1 MPNGDSP
8 ATASAERPSLTGR
21 FPRPAFIDAV
31 GHSYN
36 RRGKRVIL
44 LTGNVL
50 DQFWSPPFGS
60 FNPLEQTL
68 YQELKEK
75 FLVLRVDAASG
86 MSFYDAVDAQE
97 LLKVCQLVDR
107 LATRGQGLGDVQAQI
122 AQTQHQP
129 LPMLIL
135 LRGMSN
141 AVTRLWAGDKRTYK
155 PLCVIMQFAPSLF
168 PEGDFDRLSELDRQ
182 RLVTFLNWINDP
194 FFSKSGNFVVLVS
207 DTRSEINR
215 RVLALPVTEH
225 VEIPLPNALERA
237 HFVTQYV
244 QACAPPGATPEFESS
259 QQAFIEDTAGLKLTS
274 LEDFLETSRRTGEP
288 VRRQHVLAE
297 VNLILEAELGEVVKV
312 NMPDH
317 SPKDIIGSE
326 ATTTILRSIFQRCDH
341 PETAVSAVLVSG
353 PNGGG
358 KTFQMEAFAAESGR
372 IVIELTGLRGMW
384 FGQTDRLFERL
395 RWHITTYGKVLI
407 LVDEAHTAFGSVHHS
422 ATHETERRLAGNII
436 KMMGDPRLR
445 GKVLWALMT
454 SRPDELDPDVKSRA
468 PLQIPIFDPEGAARQ
483 HFIRELFE
491 RRSMAL
497 SAEEL
502 HQVFQ
507 QTTHYSARD
516 FDNLVREV
524 KAQSKP
530 VLEVLQIWQA
540 STAIVQQRRLQT
552 LIAALHCSY
561 PQLLPEWLRNTS
573 AEAIQK
579 EAQELQW
586 ALHR

>member
-1 MPNGDSP
+1 MPNE
-8 ATASAERPSLTGR
+8 TL
-21 FPRPAFIDAV
+21 PRPAFIDAI
-31 GHSYN
+31 GHAYN
-36 RRGKRVIL
+36 RRGKRVML

-50 DQFWSPPFGS
+50 DQFWSPRLGS
-60 FNPLEQTL
+60 FNSLEQTL
-68 YQELKEK
+68 YQELNDK
-75 FLVLRVDAASG
+75 FLMLRVDAASG
-86 MSFYDAVDAQE
+86 VSFYDAADEQAF
-97 LLKVCQLVDR
+97 LKVCHLADR
-107 LATRGQGLGDVQAQI
+107 IAAKGQRLGDLQEKI

-135 LRGMSN
+135 VRAMSH

-155 PLCVIMQFAPSLF
+155 PLCLLLQFAPALF

-194 FFSKSGNFVVLVS
+194 FFSHSGNFIVLVS
-207 DTRSEINR
+207 DTRSEMNR
-215 RVLALPVTEH
+215 RILAPPVTAH
-225 VEIPLPNALERA
+225 VEIPLPSTQERA
-237 HFVTQYV
+237 HFVTQYI
-244 QACAPPGATPEFESS
+244 QACAPAAPTPQFEPS
-259 QQAFIEDTAGLKLTS
+259 QPAFVEDTAGLKLTS
-274 LEDFLETSRRTGEP
+274 LEDLLETSRRTEEP
-288 VRRQHVLAE
+288 VKRQHVLAE

-312 NMPDH
+312 NLPAH

-326 ATTTILRSIFQRCDH
+326 ATTTILRSIFQRCNH

-372 IVIELTGLRGMW
+372 IVMELTGLRGMW
-384 FGQTDRLFERL
+384 YGQTDRLFERL

-407 LVDEAHTAFGSVHHS
+407 LVDEAHTAFGSVHRS
-422 ATHETERRLAGNII
+422 DTHETERRLAGNII

-468 PLQIPIFDPEGAARQ
+468 PLQIPIFDPEGEARQ
-483 HFIRELFE
+483 RFIQELFQ
-491 RRSMAL
+491 RRGLVL
-497 SAEEL
+497 SSEEL
-502 HQVFQ
+502 PYVVQ
-507 QTTHYSARD
+507 QTVHYSARD
-516 FDNLVREV
+516 FDNLVREI
-524 KAQSKP
+524 KAQGKP

-561 PQLLPEWLRNTS
+561 PQLLPECLQTMS
-573 AEAIQK
+573 ADAIQK
-579 EAQELQW
+579 EAEELQW

>member
-1 MPNGDSP
+1 MPDEN
-8 ATASAERPSLTGR
+8 

-50 DQFWSPPFGS
+50 DQFWSPSLRMFTS
-60 FNPLEQTL
+60 LEHTL
-68 YQELKEK
+68 YQELTTK

-86 MSFYDAVDAQE
+86 LSFYDTVDEQE
-97 LLKVCQLVDR
+97 LLKVCQLADR
-107 LATRGQGLGDVQAQI
+107 LASKGQGLGDVPAQLAQI
-122 AQTQHQP
+122 QHQP

-135 LRGMSN
+135 LRGVSN
-141 AVTRLWAGDKRTYK
+141 AVTRLWTGDKRTYK
-155 PLCVIMQFAPSLF
+155 PLCVLMQFAPALF

-194 FFSKSGNFVVLVS
+194 FFTKSGNFIVLVS

-225 VEIPLPNALERA
+225 VEIPLPSTPERA

-244 QACAPPGATPEFESS
+244 QACTPADMPLQFEIS
-259 QQAFIEDTAGLKLTS
+259 QPAFVDDTAGLKLTS
-274 LEDFLETSRRTGEP
+274 LEDLLETSRRTGAP
-288 VRRQHVLAE
+288 VKRQHVLAE
-297 VNLILEAELGEVVKV
+297 VNLILEAELGDVVKV
-312 NMPDH
+312 NMPAH
-317 SPKDIIGSE
+317 SPRDIIGSE
-326 ATTTILRSIFQRCDH
+326 ATTAILHSIFQRCDN
-341 PETAVSAVLVSG
+341 PDTAVSAVLVSG

-384 FGQTDRLFERL
+384 YGQTDRLFERL

-407 LVDEAHTAFGSVHHS
+407 LVDEAHTAFGSVHQS
-422 ATHETERRLAGNII
+422 DTHETERRLAGNII

-483 HFIRELFE
+483 RFIQELFE
-491 RRSMAL
+491 RRGLAL

-502 HQVFQ
+502 QHVVQ
-507 QTTHYSARD
+507 QTVHYSARD

-524 KAQSKP
+524 KAQGKS

-540 STAIVQQRRLQT
+540 STAIVEQRRLQT

-561 PQLLPEWLRNTS
+561 PQLLPEGLRAMS
-573 AEAIQK
+573 AEAIRHEV
-579 EAQELQW
+579 EALKW
-586 ALHR
+586 SLHR

>member
-1 MPNGDSP
+1 VSKG
-8 ATASAERPSLTGR
+8 E
-21 FPRPAFIDAV
+21 FPRPSFIDAV
-31 GHSYN
+31 GRAYN

-50 DQFWSPPFGS
+50 DQFWSPRLGS
-60 FNPLEQTL
+60 FMPLEQTL
-68 YQELKEK
+68 YQELKDK

-86 MSFYDAVDAQE
+86 ISFYDLADEQE
-97 LLKVCQLVDR
+97 LIKVCQLADR
-107 LATRGQGLGDVQAQI
+107 IASKGYGLGDVQEKI

-135 LRGMSN
+135 SRGMSN
-141 AVTRLWAGDKRTYK
+141 AVTRLWTGDKSRYR
-155 PLCVIMQFAPSLF
+155 PLCFIMQFAPSLF

-194 FFSKSGNFVVLVS
+194 FFSKSGSLILLVS
-207 DTRSEINR
+207 DTKSEMNR

-225 VEIPLPNALERA
+225 AEIPLPSVIERQ
-237 HFVTQYV
+237 HFVTQSV
-244 QACAPPGATPEFESS
+244 QSCGPSVPTVQFELS
-259 QQAFIEDTAGLKLTS
+259 QQAFVEDTAGLKLTS
-274 LEDFLETSRRTGEP
+274 LEDLLETSRRTGEP
-288 VRRQHVLAE
+288 VRRKDVLAE
-297 VNLILEAELGEVVKV
+297 VNLILDAELGDVVKV
-312 NMPDH
+312 NIPSH
-317 SPKDIIGSE
+317 GPKDIIGSE
-326 ATTTILRSIFQRCDH
+326 ATTAILRSIFQRCDNS
-341 PETAVSAVLVSG
+341 ETAVSAVLVSG

-384 FGQTDRLFERL
+384 FGQTDKLFERL
-395 RWHITTYGKVLI
+395 RWHIATYGKVLI

-422 ATHETERRLAGNII
+422 GTHETERRLAGNII
-436 KMMGDPRLR
+436 KMMGEPRFR

-468 PLQIPIFDPEGAARQ
+468 PLQIPIFDPEGEARQ
-483 HFIRELFE
+483 RFIGEMFQ
-491 RRSMAL
+491 RRGIAL
-497 SAEEL
+497 SVEEL
-502 HQVFQ
+502 HHVFQ

-524 KAQSKP
+524 KAQDKS

-561 PQLLPEWLRNTS
+561 PQLLPGWLRSMTT
-573 AEAIQK
+573 EAIQK
-579 EAQELQW
+579 EAEALKW
-586 ALHR
+586 ALHQ

>member
-1 MPNGDSP
+1 MPNG
-8 ATASAERPSLTGR
+8 E
-21 FPRPAFIDAV
+21 FPRPSFIDAI

-50 DQFWSPPFGS
+50 DQFWSPRLRS
-60 FNPLEQTL
+60 FTPLEQTL
-68 YQELKEK
+68 YQELKDK

-86 MSFYDAVDAQE
+86 ISFYDMADEQALV
-97 LLKVCQLVDR
+97 KVCQLADHI
-107 LATRGQGLGDVQAQI
+107 ASNGQGLGDVQEKM

-141 AVTRLWAGDKRTYK
+141 AVTRLWTGDKRTYK
-155 PLCVIMQFAPSLF
+155 PLCLIMQFAPSLF

-194 FFSKSGNFVVLVS
+194 FFSKSGSFIVLVS
-207 DTRSEINR
+207 ETRSEMNR
-215 RVLALPVTEH
+215 RLLALPVTEH
-225 VEIPLPNALERA
+225 VEIPLPSAIERT
-237 HFVTQYV
+237 HFVTQYMR
-244 QACAPPGATPEFESS
+244 ACAPPDSTLEFEPS
-259 QQAFIEDTAGLKLTS
+259 QQAFVEDTAGLKLTS
-274 LEDFLETSRRTGEP
+274 LEDLLETSRRTGEP
-288 VRRQHVLAE
+288 VRREHVLTE
-297 VNLILEAELGEVVKV
+297 VNLILEAELGDVVKV
-312 NMPDH
+312 NLPDH
-317 SPKDIIGSE
+317 SPEDIIGSE
-326 ATTTILRSIFQRCDH
+326 ATTAILRSIFQRCDN
-341 PETAVSAVLVSG
+341 PDTAVSAVLVSG

-384 FGQTDRLFERL
+384 FGQTDKLFERL
-395 RWHITTYGKVLI
+395 RWHIATYGKVLI

-468 PLQIPIFDPEGAARQ
+468 PLQIPIFDPEGEARQ
-483 HFIRELFE
+483 RFIEEMFQ
-491 RRSMAL
+491 RRGLAL
-497 SAEEL
+497 SPEEL

-507 QTTHYSARD
+507 QTAHYSARD

-524 KAQSKP
+524 KAQDKP
-530 VLEVLQIWQA
+530 VLEVLQNWQA
-540 STAIVQQRRLQT
+540 STAIVQQRRLQM

-561 PQLLPEWLRNTS
+561 PHLLPEWLRNMS

-579 EAQELQW
+579 EAEELKW

>member
-1 MPNGDSP
+1 MPDG
-8 ATASAERPSLTGR
+8 E
-21 FPRPAFIDAV
+21 FPRPSFIDAL

-50 DQFWSPPFGS
+50 DQFWSPQLGS
-60 FNPLEQTL
+60 FIPLEQTL
-68 YQELKEK
+68 YQELKAK

-86 MSFYDAVDAQE
+86 MSFYDAADEQE
-97 LLKVCQLVDR
+97 LVRVCQLADR
-107 LATRGQGLGDVQAQI
+107 IASKGQGLGAVREKI

-129 LPMLIL
+129 LPLLIL
-135 LRGMSN
+135 LRAMST
-141 AVTRLWAGDKRTYK
+141 AVTRLWAGEKRMYK
-155 PLCVIMQFAPSLF
+155 PLCVIIQFAPSLL

-194 FFSKSGNFVVLVS
+194 YFSKSGNVILLVS

-215 RVLALPVTEH
+215 RVLALPVTAH
-225 VEIPLPNALERA
+225 VEVPLPSTIERA

-244 QACAPPGATPEFESS
+244 QAGAPAGPPPQFELS
-259 QQAFIEDTAGLKLTS
+259 QQAFVEDTAGLKLTS
-274 LEDFLETSRRTGEP
+274 LEDLLETSRRTGEP
-288 VRRQHVLAE
+288 VKRQDVLAE
-297 VNLILEAELGEVVKV
+297 VNLILEAELGDVVRV
-312 NMPDH
+312 NIPDH
-317 SPKDIIGSE
+317 SPEDIIGSE
-326 ATTTILRSIFQRCDH
+326 VTTAILRSIFQRCDH

-358 KTFQMEAFAAESGR
+358 KTFQMEAFAAESER

-384 FGQTDRLFERL
+384 FGQTDKLFERL

-407 LVDEAHTAFGSVHHS
+407 LVDEAHTAFGSVHRS
-422 ATHETERRLAGNII
+422 DTHETERRLAGNII

-445 GKVLWALMT
+445 GKVLWALLT

-483 HFIRELFE
+483 RFIEEMFQ
-491 RRSMAL
+491 RRGLAL
-497 SAEEL
+497 SPEEL
-502 HQVFQ
+502 HQVCQ
-507 QTTHYSARD
+507 QTAYYSARD
-516 FDNLVREV
+516 CDNLVREV
-524 KAQSKP
+524 KAQGKS

-561 PQLLPEWLRNTS
+561 PQLLPEDLRHMS
-573 AEAIQK
+573 VEAIQR
-579 EAQELQW
+579 EAEELRR
-586 ALHR
+586 ALYR

>member
-1 MPNGDSP
+1 MPDG
-8 ATASAERPSLTGR
+8 A
-21 FPRPAFIDAV
+21 FPRPAFIDAI
-31 GHSYN
+31 GHAYN
-36 RRGKRVIL
+36 RRGKRVML

-50 DQFWSPPFGS
+50 DQFWSPRLGR
-60 FNPLEQTL
+60 FNSLEHTL
-68 YQELKEK
+68 YRELNDK

-86 MSFYDAVDAQE
+86 VSFYDAADEQE
-97 LLKVCQLVDR
+97 LLKVCHLADR
-107 LATRGQGLGDVQAQI
+107 IASKGQMLGDLQEKI

-135 LRGMSN
+135 VRAMSH

-155 PLCVIMQFAPSLF
+155 PLCLMLQFAPALF

-194 FFSKSGNFVVLVS
+194 FFSHSGNFIVLVS
-207 DTRSEINR
+207 DTKSEMNR
-215 RVLALPVTEH
+215 RILAPPVTAH
-225 VEIPLPNALERA
+225 VEIPLPSTLERA

-244 QACAPPGATPEFESS
+244 PAGAHPSLTLQFEPS
-259 QQAFIEDTAGLKLTS
+259 QQAFVEDTAGLKLTS
-274 LEDFLETSRRTGEP
+274 LEDLLETSRRTGDP
-288 VRRQHVLAE
+288 VKRQHVLAE
-297 VNLILEAELGEVVKV
+297 VNLILEAELGDVVQV
-312 NMPDH
+312 NIPDH

-326 ATTTILRSIFQRCDH
+326 ATTAILRSIFQRCDN

-372 IVIELTGLRGMW
+372 IVMELTGLRGMW
-384 FGQTDRLFERL
+384 FGQTDKLFERL

-407 LVDEAHTAFGSVHHS
+407 LVDEAHTAFGSVHRS
-422 ATHETERRLAGNII
+422 DTHETERRLAGNII

-468 PLQIPIFDPEGAARQ
+468 PLQIPIFDPEGEARQ
-483 HFIRELFE
+483 RFIHELFQ
-491 RRSMAL
+491 RRGLAL
-497 SAEEL
+497 SSEEL
-502 HQVFQ
+502 LHVVQ
-507 QTTHYSARD
+507 QTAHYSARD
-516 FDNLVREV
+516 FDSLVREI
-524 KAQSKP
+524 KAQGKP

-552 LIAALHCSY
+552 LLAALHCSY
-561 PQLLPEWLRNTS
+561 PQLLPEWLRHM
-573 AEAIQK
+573 AVEAIQK
-579 EAQELQW
+579 ETEELKW

>member
-1 MPNGDSP
+1 MPDE
-8 ATASAERPSLTGR
+8 T
-21 FPRPAFIDAV
+21 FPRPAFIDAI
-31 GHSYN
+31 GHAYN
-36 RRGKRVIL
+36 RRGKRVML

-50 DQFWSPPFGS
+50 DQFWSPRLGS
-60 FNPLEQTL
+60 FTSLEQTL
-68 YQELKEK
+68 YQELNDK
-75 FLVLRVDAASG
+75 FLVLRVDAARG
-86 MSFYDAVDAQE
+86 VSFYDAADEQE
-97 LLKVCQLVDR
+97 LLKVCHLADR
-107 LATRGQGLGDVQAQI
+107 IAAKGQQLGDVREQI

-135 LRGMSN
+135 VREMSH
-141 AVTRLWAGDKRTYK
+141 AVTRLWTGDKRTYK
-155 PLCVIMQFAPSLF
+155 PLCLLLQFAPALF

-194 FFSKSGNFVVLVS
+194 FFSHSGNFIVLVS
-207 DTRSEINR
+207 DTRSEMNR
-215 RVLALPVTEH
+215 RILAPPVTAH
-225 VEIPLPNALERA
+225 VESPLPSTQERA

-244 QACAPPGATPEFESS
+244 QACAAAGPTPQFEAG
-259 QQAFIEDTAGLKLTS
+259 QQAFVEDTAGLKLTS
-274 LEDFLETSRRTGEP
+274 LEDLLETSRRTEEP
-288 VRRQHVLAE
+288 IKRQHVLAE

-312 NMPDH
+312 NLPTH

-326 ATTTILRSIFQRCDH
+326 ATTTILRSIFQRCNN

-372 IVIELTGLRGMW
+372 IVMELTGLRGMW
-384 FGQTDRLFERL
+384 YGQTDRLFERL

-407 LVDEAHTAFGSVHHS
+407 LVDEAHTAFGSVHRS
-422 ATHETERRLAGNII
+422 DTHETERRLAGNII

-468 PLQIPIFDPEGAARQ
+468 PLQIPIFDPEGEARQ
-483 HFIRELFE
+483 RFIQELFQ
-491 RRSMAL
+491 RRGLAL
-497 SAEEL
+497 GAEEL
-502 HQVFQ
+502 PHVVQ
-507 QTTHYSARD
+507 QTVHYSARD
-516 FDNLVREV
+516 FDNLVREI
-524 KAQSKP
+524 KAQGKA

-561 PQLLPEWLRNTS
+561 PQLLPEWLRTMS
-573 AEAIQK
+573 ADAIQQ
-579 EAQELQW
+579 EAEGLKW

>member
-1 MPNGDSP
+1 MPE
-8 ATASAERPSLTGR
+8 AEYPRPS
-21 FPRPAFIDAV
+21 FIDAV

-50 DQFWSPPFGS
+50 DQFWSPRLRS
-60 FNPLEQTL
+60 FTPLEQTL
-68 YQELKEK
+68 YQELRDK
-75 FLVLRVDAASG
+75 FLVMRVDAASG
-86 MSFYDAVDAQE
+86 ISFYDPADQQE
-97 LLKVCQLVDR
+97 LLKVCQLAER
-107 LATRGQGLGDVQAQI
+107 IASKGQRLGDVEAQM

-135 LRGMSN
+135 LREMSN
-141 AVTRLWAGDKRTYK
+141 AVTRLWAGDKSRYR
-155 PLCVIMQFAPSLF
+155 PICLIMQFAGSLF
-168 PEGDFDRLSELDRQ
+168 PDGDFDRISELDRQ
-182 RLVTFLNWINDP
+182 RLVTFLNWIHDP
-194 FFSKSGNFVVLVS
+194 FFSKSGNLILLVS
-207 DTRSEINR
+207 DTKSEINR

-225 VEIPLPNALERA
+225 VEISLPSAQERA
-237 HFVTQYV
+237 HFVAQYEAV
-244 QACAPPGATPEFESS
+244 CTPDEAALQFELSS
-259 QQAFIEDTAGLKLTS
+259 EAFVEDTAGLKLTS
-274 LEDFLETSRRTGEP
+274 LEDLLETSRRTGVP
-288 VRRQHVLAE
+288 VRRKDVLAE
-297 VNLILEAELGEVVKV
+297 VNLILEAELGDVVKV
-312 NMPDH
+312 NIPSH

-384 FGQTDRLFERL
+384 YGQTDKLFERL
-395 RWHITTYGKVLI
+395 RWHISTYGKVLI

-422 ATHETERRLAGNII
+422 ETHETERRLAGNII
-436 KMMGDPRLR
+436 KMMGDPRFR

-468 PLQIPIFDPEGAARQ
+468 PLQIPIFDPEGEARQ
-483 HFIRELFE
+483 RFIQELFQ
-491 RRSMAL
+491 RRSIAL
-497 SAEEL
+497 DGEEL
-502 HQVFQ
+502 QHVFQ
-507 QTTHYSARD
+507 RTGHYSARD

-524 KAQSKP
+524 RAQSKP
-530 VLEVLQIWQA
+530 VREVLQIWQA

-561 PQLLPEWLRNTS
+561 PQLLPEWLRSMRT
-573 AEAIQK
+573 EAIQK
-579 EAQELQW
+579 EAEELRW

>member
-1 MPNGDSP
+1 M
-8 ATASAERPSLTGR
+8 
-21 FPRPAFIDAV
+21 FPRPAFIDAI
-31 GHSYN
+31 GHAYN
-36 RRGKRVIL
+36 RRGKRVTL

-50 DQFWSPPFGS
+50 DQFWSPRLGS
-60 FNPLEQTL
+60 FHSLEQTL
-68 YQELKEK
+68 YQELNDK

-86 MSFYDAVDAQE
+86 VSFYDAADEQE
-97 LLKVCQLVDR
+97 LLRVCHLADRIASKGQL
-107 LATRGQGLGDVQAQI
+107 LGDIREKI

-135 LRGMSN
+135 VRAMSH
-141 AVTRLWAGDKRTYK
+141 AVARLWAGDTRTYK
-155 PLCVIMQFAPSLF
+155 PLCLMLQFAPAFF

-194 FFSKSGNFVVLVS
+194 FFGHSGNFIVLVS
-207 DTRSEINR
+207 DTKSEINR
-215 RVLALPVTEH
+215 RVLAPPVTAH
-225 VEIPLPNALERA
+225 VEIPLPSALERA

-244 QACAPPGATPEFESS
+244 QAGTQPSLTLQFEPS
-259 QQAFIEDTAGLKLTS
+259 QQAFIEDTAGLKLTG
-274 LEDFLETSRRTGEP
+274 LEDLLETARRTGDP
-288 VRRQHVLAE
+288 VKRQHVLAE
-297 VNLILEAELGEVVKV
+297 VNLILETELGDVVQV
-312 NMPDH
+312 NIPDH

-326 ATTTILRSIFQRCDH
+326 ATTAILRSIFQRCDN

-372 IVIELTGLRGMW
+372 IVMELTGLRGMW

-407 LVDEAHTAFGSVHHS
+407 LVDEAHTAFGSVHRS
-422 ATHETERRLAGNII
+422 DTHETERRLAGNII

-468 PLQIPIFDPEGAARQ
+468 PLQIPIFDPEGEARQ
-483 HFIRELFE
+483 RFIQELFQ
-491 RRSMAL
+491 RRGLAL

-502 HQVFQ
+502 PHVVQ
-507 QTTHYSARD
+507 QTVHYSARD
-516 FDNLVREV
+516 FDSLVREI
-524 KAQSKP
+524 KAQGKP
-530 VLEVLQIWQA
+530 VLAVLQIWQA

-561 PQLLPEWLRNTS
+561 PQLLPEWLQHMA

-579 EAQELQW
+579 EAEELKW

>member
-1 MPNGDSP
+1 MP
-8 ATASAERPSLTGR
+8 ERE
-21 FPRPAFIDAV
+21 FPRPSFIDAV

-50 DQFWSPPFGS
+50 DQFWSARLKS
-60 FNPLEQTL
+60 FTPLEQTL
-68 YQELKEK
+68 YQELKDK
-75 FLVLRVDAASG
+75 FLVLRMDAASG
-86 MSFYDAVDAQE
+86 ISFYDVADEQE
-97 LLKVCQLVDR
+97 LVKVCQLADR
-107 LATRGQGLGDVQAQI
+107 VAAKGQGLGDVQEKM

-135 LRGMSN
+135 SRAMSN
-141 AVTRLWAGDKRTYK
+141 AVTRLWIGDKSRYR
-155 PLCVIMQFAPSLF
+155 PLCLIMQFAPSLF

-194 FFSKSGNFVVLVS
+194 FFSKSGGVILLVS
-207 DTRSEINR
+207 DTKSEINR

-225 VEIPLPNALERA
+225 VEIPLPSALERE
-237 HFVTQYV
+237 HFVTQYGLIGD
-244 QACAPPGATPEFESS
+244 PSGPTLRFELG
-259 QQAFIEDTAGLKLTS
+259 QPAFVEDTAGLKLTS
-274 LEDFLETSRRTGEP
+274 LEDLLETSRRTGEP
-288 VRRQHVLAE
+288 VKRKDVLAE
-297 VNLILEAELGEVVKV
+297 VNLILDAELGDVVKV
-312 NMPDH
+312 NIPSH

-326 ATTTILRSIFQRCDH
+326 ATTVILRSIFQRCDN

-384 FGQTDRLFERL
+384 FGQTDKLFERL
-395 RWHITTYGKVLI
+395 RWHIATYGKVLI
-407 LVDEAHTAFGSVHHS
+407 LVDEAHTAFGSVHH
-422 ATHETERRLAGNII
+422 AGTHETERRLAGNII

-468 PLQIPIFDPEGAARQ
+468 PLQIPIIDPEGEARQ
-483 HFIRELFE
+483 RFIAEMFQRLGL
-491 RRSMAL
+491 AL
-497 SAEEL
+497 GVEEL
-502 HQVFQ
+502 QHVFR
-507 QTTHYSARD
+507 QTGHYSARD

-524 KAQSKP
+524 KAQGRS

-561 PQLLPEWLRNTS
+561 PQLLPDWLCSMTT
-573 AEAIQK
+573 EAIQK
-579 EAQELQW
+579 EAEELRW